1 MKRSIIL
8 TLIALCIM
16 LPGCA
21 KCISTRQ
28 EEIEV
33 VITDVYFRPF
43 YSTPIKVGNVWT
55 FANHPAIYRT
65 YIECEHGK
73 FTISGSGIYHT
84 FKDKVGQ
91 TAIGTLETKIYDDG
105 DVKYRIT
112 SIQEDFS
119 N

>member
-8 TLIALCIM
+8 SAIILSIL
-16 LPGCA
+16 LSGCA
-21 KCISTRQ
+21 KCISTEQ

-33 VITDVYFRPF
+33 VIADVYFRPS
-43 YSTPIKVGNVWT
+43 YSTRIKAGSTWT
-55 FANHPAIYRT
+55 SMHHPAIYRT

-73 FTISGSGIYHT
+73 FTISGSGTYRT

-112 SIQEDFS
+112 SIREKGE
-119 N
+119 